1 MSRVPHETA
10 SLGVTAARVARELE
24 SWPRRRLWLAE
35 LQALL
40 VAAEPAL
47 EHAPERRARLCEIL
61 DEMVDAGLVELP
73 SERSYDRSVK
83 PALPR
88 FVRID
93 RPAPLPVRV
102 SGACVA
108 WRPELAWASELSVDE
123 QTLSDL
129 RAINAFFRDGGS
141 ERPVV
146 PLRER
151 SLHLFGYEKR
161 LETLMGGQLFFPGR
175 LTLQQLR
182 CEETH
187 PPFVFET
194 IGSAS
199 DVLVVENHHTF
210 VSLCRAL
217 PSNGK
222 VGVVVYGA
230 GAHFKG
236 SVTFLGD
243 LPTPPRRVLYFGD
256 LDIDGLDIPVHASAV
271 STAAGLP
278 AIEPTA
284 LLYRLLLDHGQPMP
298 VENPQSRRRVLEL
311 TAWLQGDVR
320 TDAIEVLAG
329 GRRLAQEWVGTELLL
344 EHCELLSSI

>member
-1 MSRVPHETA
+1 MSGP
-10 SLGVTAARVARELE
+10 SLGVTAVAVARRLE
-24 SWPRRRLWLAE
+24 GWPRRQVRLAE

-47 EHAPERRARLCEIL
+47 EHAPERRVRLREVL
-61 DEMVDAGLVELP
+61 DELVDADLVELP
-73 SERSYDRSVK
+73 SERAYDRSAK

-93 RPAPLPVRV
+93 RPGPAPRRI
-102 SGACVA
+102 SGAAVA

-123 QTLSDL
+123 RTLSDL
-129 RAINAFFRDGGS
+129 RAINAFFRDHGG
-141 ERPVV
+141 ERPIV

-175 LTLQQLR
+175 LTLGQLR
-182 CEETH
+182 CEEVH
-187 PPFVFET
+187 PPFVSES
-194 IGSAS
+194 IGPSP

-217 PSNGK
+217 PHDGN

-236 SVTFLGD
+236 SVTYLAD
-243 LPTPPRRVLYFGD
+243 LRTRPRRVLYFGD
-256 LDIDGLDIPVHASAV
+256 LDIDGLDIPVHASVLAA
-271 STAAGLP
+271 TAGLP
-278 AIEPTA
+278 AVEPA
-284 LLYRLLLDHGQPMP
+284 AVLYRLLLDHGRPAP
-298 VENPQSRRRVLEL
+298 VENPPSRYRVRKL
-311 TAWLQGDVR
+311 TPWLLDDVR
-320 TDAIEVLAG
+320 TAAAAMLVDG
-329 GRRLAQEWVGTELLL
+329 KRLAQEWVGTELLA
-344 EHCELLSSI
+344 ERRTLLCSI